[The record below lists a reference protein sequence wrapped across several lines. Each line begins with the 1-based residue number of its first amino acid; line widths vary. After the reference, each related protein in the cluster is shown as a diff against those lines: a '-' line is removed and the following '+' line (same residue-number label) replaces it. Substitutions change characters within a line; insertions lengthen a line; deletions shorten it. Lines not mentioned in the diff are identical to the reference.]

1 MIKKV
6 IISIYL
12 LNDLKIGTFH
22 QIHHVKTANKPYC
35 YEAHLAFGSFD
46 CSFFRR

>member
-12 LNDLKIGTFH
+12 LNDLKIDLVFKNQAINTP
-22 QIHHVKTANKPYC
+22 IK
-35 YEAHLAFGSFD
+35 
-46 CSFFRR
+46 

>member
-12 LNDLKIGTFH
+12 LNDFKIDVVFKNRA
-22 QIHHVKTANKPYC
+22 INKPIK
-35 YEAHLAFGSFD
+35 
-46 CSFFRR
+46 